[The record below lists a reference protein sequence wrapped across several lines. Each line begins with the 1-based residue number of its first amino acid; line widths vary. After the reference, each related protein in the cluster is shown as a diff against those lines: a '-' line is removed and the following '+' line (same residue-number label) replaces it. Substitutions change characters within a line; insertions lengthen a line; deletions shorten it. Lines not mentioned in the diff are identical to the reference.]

1 MESGRK
7 EKVLAFMGA
16 VPDIPT
22 RGKGKR
28 LSVGRMDL
36 VLWRSSRI
44 ILRKASSKRTPFLS
58 FISLKRLS
66 LEGNFDNSGFIVG
79 FLIYYD
85 AS

>member
-16 VPDIPT
+16 IPDIPT

-36 VLWRSSRI
+36 RSSRI
-44 ILRKASSKRTPFLS
+44 ILRKASSK
-58 FISLKRLS
+58 
-66 LEGNFDNSGFIVG
+66 G
-79 FLIYYD
+79 
-85 AS
+85 

>member
-22 RGKGKR
+22 KEKGKR

-44 ILRKASSKRTPFLS
+44 ILRKASSKGKPKKDSFPFVHFTKPPLLGGK
-58 FISLKRLS
+58 F
-66 LEGNFDNSGFIVG
+66 
-79 FLIYYD
+79 
-85 AS
+85 